1 MLEELVVNLF
11 KEVSIKKTSLL
22 PLLRTSHQLGVA
34 GGLVLVLVLLL
45 LLLLLRGHGPLP
57 LDAAGFA
64 RLCHRG

>member
-1 MLEELVVNLF
+1 MLEESVVNLF
-11 KEVSIKKTSLL
+11 KEVSIKKASLL
-22 PLLRTSHQLGVA
+22 PLLWTSHQLGVA
-34 GGLVLVLVLLL
+34 GGLVLVLLLL